1 MRGQCQLKIKVVR
14 KLRGHLKIFLLKM
27 LKKPERLQTDEGK
40 QFDNRHVQ
48 HMLNLEN
55 IRFFTVKSQFKAAVV
70 ECFNRTLKNKMWRNF
85 THTGNY
91 KWLNVLPAL
100 MRAYNS
106 TTHRSIGMAPAAV
119 NKEIEHELWQ
129 RQEETGPQQVSRVKE
144 SKQVLHLG
152 DVVRLSKAKRVFDK
166 GYLPNWTEEVFTISR
181 IIDTSEPKQ
190 YKVSDDR
197 LEEIDGSFYAAEL
210 QKVSKPEV
218 YAIEKVIRSR
228 KAAGGRGQYYVKWL
242 GYGAEHNSWVDD
254 IEDIA

>member
-1 MRGQCQLKIKVVR
+1 
-14 KLRGHLKIFLLKM
+14 
-27 LKKPERLQTDEGK
+27 
-40 QFDNRHVQ
+40 
-48 HMLNLEN
+48 MLNLEN

-70 ECFNRTLKNKMWRNF
+70 ERFNRTLKNKMWRHF
-85 THTGNY
+85 THTGSY
-91 KWLNVLPAL
+91 KWLNVLPGL

-106 TTHRSIGMAPAAV
+106 TAHRSIGMAPAAV

-129 RQEETGPQQVSRVKE
+129 MQEETGPQQVSHVKE
-144 SKQVLHLG
+144 SKQVLHVR
-152 DVVRLSKAKRVFDK
+152 DVRLSKAKRVFDK

-190 YKVSDDR
+190 YKVRDDR

-228 KAAGGRGQYYVKWL
+228 KVAGRRQYCVKWPGTQL
-242 GYGAEHNSWVDD
+242 GYGPEHNSRVDD
-254 IEDIA
+254 IEDIV